1 MSDLAVGRPMEI
13 LLVEDSL
20 IDARITIEALQQCG
34 VKHRLTL
41 IRDGDECLQFLKQQG
56 MFAKAPSPD
65 LVLLDLNLPNRDGF
79 ELLDCINDDDR
90 LKSVPVV
97 VLTSEDGSD
106 VRDRCENLHV
116 QSFIHKPVNIEKF
129 LHTIQVLRRD
139 WLQGVLLPSAQE

>member
-1 MSDLAVGRPMEI
+1 MSELAVGRPMEI

-20 IDARITIEALQQCG
+20 IDARITMEALQQSG

-41 IRDGDECLQFLKQQG
+41 IRDGDECLQFLTQQG
-56 MFAKAPSPD
+56 MFAKAPRPD
-65 LVLLDLNLPNRDGF
+65 LVLLDLNLPKRDGF

-90 LKSVPVV
+90 LKQKPVV

-106 VRDRCENLHV
+106 VRERCEDLHV

-129 LHTIQVLRRD
+129 LDTIQILRRD
-139 WLQGVLLPSAQE
+139 WLKGVILPEGQD